1 MEVRVGLRRDPHPGI
16 SNVEKRG
23 RPPGHS
29 RPPLMEAFIPSPTVG
44 RSMVHSFCLE
54 CRGVRDMCKQGRCE
68 LLDAVRA
75 RIPRIRPV
83 GRVIEGPS
91 PPDVFVGQYGYPRV
105 GVGPLVPPSE
115 VAGDAPLLGSVQD
128 LVAAPIED
136 VVVFRSL
143 LFHTRQPA
151 PVSVR
156 RAPPRILDLARE
168 VALSTRPVETEVQLT
183 RAPPARLT
191 ANLDP
196 FAAPMGPGVE
206 AERGRVVG
214 RAVVPRKVD
223 ALVGDTDA
231 TATVAAR
238 ELFRSG
244 VGEDHILRLFSVGLL
259 GKGTTRR
266 LVPTRWSITAVDDIL
281 SKGLAERVRTMQE
294 LGETRLHSS
303 VLKGNH
309 FHVLLLPRPWAF
321 EMIEAWL
328 RGSLWAAGDAMVG
341 DREGHEGRSDYAR
354 NVTGAYYSARLAVLE
369 HLVGLQRQASAVVYR
384 EVTEDYWAPL
394 GVWVIREGVR
404 AAMREPP
411 GRFPDIAS
419 AVAEVTSRVRIKG
432 WRRRAQHITD
442 ALAQRRLEDFV
453 EG

>member
-1 MEVRVGLRRDPHPGI
+1 
-16 SNVEKRG
+16 
-23 RPPGHS
+23 
-29 RPPLMEAFIPSPTVG
+29 
-44 RSMVHSFCLE
+44 MVYPYCLE
-54 CRGVRDMCKQGRCE
+54 CRGTRDMCHAGRCE

-75 RIPRIRPV
+75 RVPKLRPV

-115 VAGDAPLLGSVQD
+115 AVGDSPVLGTVDD

-136 VVVFRSL
+136 VVAYRST
-143 LFHTRQPA
+143 LFHTRHASPVRVRSSPA
-151 PVSVR
+151 
-156 RAPPRILDLARE
+156 RILELARE
-168 VALSTRPVETEVQLT
+168 VALSTRPVETEVEL
-183 RAPPARLT
+183 RKAPPPRLI

-223 ALVGDTDA
+223 ALVADTDA
-231 TATVAAR
+231 RATTAAK
-238 ELFRSG
+238 ELYGAG

-259 GKGTTRR
+259 GKRSARR

-281 SKGLAERVRTMQE
+281 SKGLAERVRDMQE
-294 LGETRLHSS
+294 LGEPRVHSS

-309 FHVLLLPRPWAF
+309 FHVVLLPRHWEF
-321 EMIEAWL
+321 EMLEAWL
-328 RGSLWAAGDAMVG
+328 RGSLWAASNMMVG
-341 DREGHEGRSDYAR
+341 DREGHKGRSDYAR

-369 HLVGLQRQASAVVYR
+369 HLTAIGRQASVVVYR
-384 EVTEDYWAPL
+384 EVTEEYWAPL

-404 AAMREPP
+404 EAMRSPATRMDTVEE
-411 GRFPDIAS
+411 
-419 AVAEVTSRVRIKG
+419 AVEHVTTRVRLKD
-432 WRRRAQHITD
+432 WHEKAQHIRE
-442 ALAQRRLEDFV
+442 ARVQRRLEDFD
-453 EG
+453 

>member
-1 MEVRVGLRRDPHPGI
+1 M
-16 SNVEKRG
+16 
-23 RPPGHS
+23 
-29 RPPLMEAFIPSPTVG
+29 
-44 RSMVHSFCLE
+44 
-54 CRGVRDMCKQGRCE
+54 
-68 LLDAVRA
+68 DAVRE

-105 GVGPLVPPSE
+105 AVGPLVPPSE
-115 VAGDAPLLGSVQD
+115 AVGESPVLGSVGD

-136 VVVFRSL
+136 VVAYRSL

-168 VALSTRPVETEVQLT
+168 VAMSTRPVETEVELV
-183 RAPPARLT
+183 RAPPSRPMAT
-191 ANLDP
+191 LDP

-214 RAVVPRKVD
+214 QAVVPRRVD

-238 ELFRSG
+238 ELYGSG
-244 VGEDHILRLFSVGLL
+244 VAEDHILRLFSVGLL
-259 GKGTTRR
+259 GKATTRR

-281 SKGLAERVRTMQE
+281 SRGLAERVRTMQE
-294 LGETRLHSS
+294 MGEARLHSS

-309 FHVLLLPRPWAF
+309 FHVLLLPRPWSY
-321 EMIEAWL
+321 EMLEAWL

-341 DREGHEGRSDYAR
+341 DREGHDGRSDYAR
-354 NVTGAYYSARLAVLE
+354 NVTGAYYAARLAVLE
-369 HLVGLQRQASAVVYR
+369 HLERIQRQASVVVYR
-384 EVTEDYWAPL
+384 EVTEEYWAPL

-404 AAMREPP
+404 AAMREPH
-411 GRFPDIAS
+411 GTFPDIAS
-419 AVAEVTSRVRIKG
+419 AVAEVTSRVRIKD
-432 WRRRAQHITD
+432 WHRRSQHI
-442 ALAQRRLEDFV
+442 AEARAQRRLEDFS
-453 EG
+453 GG